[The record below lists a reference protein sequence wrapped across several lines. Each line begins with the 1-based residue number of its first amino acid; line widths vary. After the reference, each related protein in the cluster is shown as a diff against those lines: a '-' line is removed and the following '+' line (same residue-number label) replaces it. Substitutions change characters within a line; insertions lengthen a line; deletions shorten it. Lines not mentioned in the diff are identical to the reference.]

1 MTKQEREIIIH
12 YVKRIRRILTDFEK
26 YRISNEEAVVG
37 IRSILRYL
45 EKYTDEEYLEG
56 E

>member
-1 MTKQEREIIIH
+1 MNRQDREILKH
-12 YVKRIRRILTDFEK
+12 YLKRIRHILTDFEK
-26 YRISNEEAVVG
+26 YRISNEEAVVR
-37 IRSILRYL
+37 IRVTLRYL